1 MVMLVDRVA
10 AATAYNAA
18 NTWKKRGITLLPIRY
33 KHVQK
38 MVADVNDD
46 LAACVTDHVR
56 NAGFR
61 IRIRSDPVFW
71 SGTGSGFS
79 PRIPESRKVSGS

>member
-18 NTWKKRGITLLPIRY
+18 NTWKKRGITLLPIRF

-38 MVADVNDD
+38 MVTYVNDD
-46 LAACVTDHVR
+46 LGAGVTDHVR

-61 IRIRSDPVFW
+61 IRIRFQSPDPGVQK
-71 SGTGSGFS
+71 GL
-79 PRIPESRKVSGS
+79 